1 MCGHGE
7 HSNSSAPRCEA
18 MLEREP
24 GKRQDGA
31 ISSAN
36 GPQSLWNHSANPGAS
51 LGGATRSLDAR
62 AGSWIGD
69 VSARAGWSA
78 EEAQVFKLLLKKF
91 GVGKFA
97 QIQSCGLLQGK
108 TASQLCKLA
117 QVIACCV
124 RGTDRATEPAASRDE
139 TQGPCAPPSSVSWD
153 SSRSTASADYEWTW
167 IECARTMTPGKECR

>member
-36 GPQSLWNHSANPGAS
+36 GPQSLWNHSANPG
-51 LGGATRSLDAR
+51 
-62 AGSWIGD
+62 
-69 VSARAGWSA
+69 WSA

-117 QVIACCV
+117 QRLLGQQSLDSFRGLRVDVDRV
-124 RGTDRATEPAASRDE
+124 R
-139 TQGPCAPPSSVSWD
+139 
-153 SSRSTASADYEWTW
+153 ADND
-167 IECARTMTPGKECR
+167 AREGVQVTPRQAVRCRQECREQAPRTGASETHEFTRSVNDC